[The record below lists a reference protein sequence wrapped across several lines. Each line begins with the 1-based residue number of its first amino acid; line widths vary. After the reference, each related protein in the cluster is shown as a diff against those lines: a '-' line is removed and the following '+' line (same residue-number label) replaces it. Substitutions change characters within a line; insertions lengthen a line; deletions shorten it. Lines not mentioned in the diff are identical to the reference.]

1 MSQQTYPV
9 KCECGKVHQCPAG
22 YAGTRFACPCG
33 KTVEVPTLSVLRTT
47 VIEGETSPET
57 EVAARGRLGQLPLEE
72 ECVNCGRETDRVE
85 SVVLECERPTSGFP
99 VAAIVLGFVL
109 FACLGWMGVL
119 LWYVFG
125 RIRLR
130 DVTGEYVAYELPVR
144 VCGECGGELTTSA
157 ASMRAVLFTPL
168 YARLV
173 AKHPNAFVITCSGAP
188 GVVFANPYRT
198 RRRRRRLMWLAGIAS
213 GVLVFAM
220 SLWAAVDHLV
230 PVLPGVD
237 RATRPLAKVA
247 VGVIAL
253 GGGVLAGWGV
263 SLVVGR
269 LHRHLF
275 PDEPPAAEHDHPS
288 SGDSGQSER

>member
-9 KCECGKVHQCPAG
+9 KCGCGKVHQCPAG

-33 KTVEVPTLSVLRTT
+33 KAVEVPTLSVLRTT

-57 EVAARGRLGQLPLEE
+57 EVAARGRLGQLPLED
-72 ECVNCGRETDRVE
+72 ECVNCGRETDRAVA
-85 SVVLECERPTSGFP
+85 VLVECERPKSSISVVSLIAGS
-99 VAAIVLGFVL
+99 LL
-109 FACLGWMGVL
+109 FALCGWLGL
-119 LWYVFG
+119 ILWFVFG
-125 RIRLR
+125 RVRMR

-144 VCGECGGELTTSA
+144 VCGDCGSELTTSGA
-157 ASMRAVLFTPL
+157 AMRAVTLTPL

-173 AKHPNAFVITCSGAP
+173 AQHPNAFAITCSAAP

-198 RRRRRRLMWLAGIAS
+198 RRRRRRLMWMAGIAS
-213 GVLVFAM
+213 GVVVFVS
-220 SLWAAVDHLV
+220 SLWAAVDYVV

-237 RATRPLAKVA
+237 NSTRTLARVA
-247 VGVIAL
+247 VGVVAL

-263 SLVVGR
+263 ARVFGR

-275 PDEPPAAEHDHPS
+275 PDEPPAVEPDHPS
-288 SGDSGQSER
+288 SGVSGQSER